1 MNHPAIATIWVN
13 NGTCAGRRGGIAALQ
28 FDHLQRIILS
38 INFATHRNRS
48 ASARP
53 ILPIAPMMNAC
64 FAIVAH
70 HAGADG
76 LHKNC
81 AMLRGVL
88 KNQSY
93 ATYNRSS
100 IKLAYSNRFYTM
112 LINSKCL
119 TSSLTILPLRLAPPD
134 RAPWRGVGLVTS
146 SCSPAR
152 LAGFIRLPG
161 TQPLRTLINYAFL
174 RPVVIKENG
183 VLLKLRHS
191 LIKRAIMHYLTSY
204 CGNSG
209 ALGGCGSLA

>member
-1 MNHPAIATIWVN
+1 
-13 NGTCAGRRGGIAALQ
+13 
-28 FDHLQRIILS
+28 
-38 INFATHRNRS
+38 
-48 ASARP
+48 
-53 ILPIAPMMNAC
+53 MMNAC

-119 TSSLTILPLRLAPPD
+119 TSSLTILPLRLAPP
-134 RAPWRGVGLVTS
+134 
-146 SCSPAR
+146 
-152 LAGFIRLPG
+152 G